1 MLKLSRKY
9 YPLLPTGLLLKDK
22 YETDKKIQKVFS
34 PILILHGKKDNIVPF
49 EMGEDLFNLAN
60 NPKFNY
66 FVENDDH
73 MMDFNEDLINSI
85 NKFISSLN

>member
-9 YPLLPTGLLLKDK
+9 YSWLPTGLLLKDK
-22 YETDKKIQKVFS
+22 YESDKKIKNVFS

-49 EMGEDLFNLAN
+49 EMGEILYNLAN
-60 NPKFNY
+60 KPKYNY
-66 FVENDDH
+66 FIDNDDH

-85 NKFISSLN
+85 NLFVSSLK